1 MTNEMILD
9 LYGKLYDFTDELN
22 DTALNILDEQLD
34 DAGVYDEFMLL
45 MDDPDSP
52 LTDDTLA
59 KMRNALEIAMEMCED
74 ECE

>member
-45 MDDPDSP
+45 MDDLDSP

-59 KMRNALEIAMEMCED
+59 KMRNALEIAIEMCED

>member
-59 KMRNALEIAMEMCED
+59 KMRNALEIAIEMCED

>member
-1 MTNEMILD
+1 MILD

>member
-52 LTDDTLA
+52 LTDDMLA
-59 KMRNALEIAMEMCED
+59 KMRNALEIAIEMCED